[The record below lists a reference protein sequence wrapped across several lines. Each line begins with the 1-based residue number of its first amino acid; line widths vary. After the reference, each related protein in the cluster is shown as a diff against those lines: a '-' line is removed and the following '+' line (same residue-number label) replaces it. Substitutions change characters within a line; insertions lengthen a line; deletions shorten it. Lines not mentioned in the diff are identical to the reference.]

1 MTNRKILN
9 ANLLMKRMGDSMA
22 CENIV
27 GILLAG
33 GKSRRMGGGDKCLL
47 QLGEKTILQH
57 AIDRATPQ
65 VGNLILNINGDPD
78 RFSHYNLNIV
88 SDDIGNFAGPLAGVL
103 TGMHW
108 VKENHPE
115 CKWIVTFPTDTP
127 FFPMDLASKLYDAV
141 SDNKAELACA
151 ASGGRHHPVF
161 GIWPV
166 NLFAALKVAMI
177 DNGVR
182 KIDDWTS
189 DYNLE
194 VVKFEF
200 TKIDPFFNINRP
212 EDFQYAETQ
221 FAGIT
226 N

>member
-1 MTNRKILN
+1 
-9 ANLLMKRMGDSMA
+9 MA

-27 GILLAG
+27 GVLLAG

-47 QLGEKTILQH
+47 QLGGKTILQH

-108 VKENHPE
+108 VMENHPE

-127 FFPMDLASKLYDAV
+127 FFPIDLASKLYGAV

-161 GIWPV
+161 CIWPV
-166 NLFAALKVAMI
+166 NLFAALKVAME
-177 DNGVR
+177 DDGVR

-212 EDFQYAETQ
+212 EELQYAETLVC
-221 FAGIT
+221 
-226 N
+226 